1 MIYHIKNFILIT
13 ITTAILITAVPRVTG
28 SATPLIISPNNPFI
42 RHRRSLKRATKNS
55 SPEGINNNNNIYTTS
70 LVSSS
75 RSSKK
80 GASQRGKKRSN
91 QNKELTNEEE
101 DSPEYKYN
109 DLGPIGKIIAGG
121 TEIIFATAFEYMSG
135 FLQGL
140 FFGTVVGGPGFLF
153 RPMETGVRQAFKVE
167 MTSRFTRMN
176 TRSMRWAKNFGGI
189 SAAFGGL
196 SVAVKVLRNGE
207 EDEWTQILSSA
218 AAGAYFAR
226 KEGPQAMV
234 KGAVLYGGL
243 IYVISGNK
251 GSLFGNKITE
261 VEYTEKPAVVR
272 F

>member
-1 MIYHIKNFILIT
+1 MIYHIKNFILIA
-13 ITTAILITAVPRVTG
+13 ITTAILIAAVTHVAG
-28 SATPLIISPNNPFI
+28 SATPLTTSPNNPFI

-55 SPEGINNNNNIYTTS
+55 SSEGINNNIYATS
-70 LVSSS
+70 LVK
-75 RSSKK
+75 R
-80 GASQRGKKRSN
+80 GASQREKKRSN
-91 QNKELTNEEE
+91 RDEELTNEEE
-101 DSPEYKYN
+101 DSPEYSYN
-109 DLGPIGKIIAGG
+109 DLGPIGKAIAGG
-121 TEIIFATAFEYMSG
+121 TEIVFATAFEYMSG

-153 RPMETGVRQAFKVE
+153 RPMESGVRQAFKVE

-207 EDEWTQILSSA
+207 EDEWTQVLSSA

-226 KEGPQAMV
+226 KEGPQAML
-234 KGAVLYGGL
+234 KGALLYGGL
-243 IYVISGNK
+243 IYVVSGNT
-251 GSLFGNKITE
+251 GFGNKIKE